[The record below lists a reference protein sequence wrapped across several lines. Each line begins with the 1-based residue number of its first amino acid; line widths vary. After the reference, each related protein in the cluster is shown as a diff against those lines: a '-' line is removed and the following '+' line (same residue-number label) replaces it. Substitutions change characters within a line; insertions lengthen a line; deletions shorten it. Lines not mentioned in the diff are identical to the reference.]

1 MLNFGG
7 YTDKSIRDLNEDAIY
22 MSKTLSLFLVAD
34 GVGGLNAG
42 DVASQLACKL
52 VSEQIKAGGSLCDS
66 VIFANNHLLSLNQE
80 NEDSKMA
87 TTLVA
92 ALFGTQSLEIVWV
105 GDSRAYYFD
114 NTLNLLTKDHSLVEQ
129 LFENDQ
135 IAMSALDSHPKRHV
149 ISQAL
154 GASDNLK
161 VSTYHTAIPAN
172 GYFMLCSDGLHTE
185 LSPQTLCEFFR
196 QNIAAEPLAKSMG
209 SAVVT
214 KKGKD
219 NVSVIIIAL
228 GEGEGEDNERIGH
241 MLTPPE
247 RYFDESE
254 GCFIQ
259 LKQKVINS
267 ASQGVKTQR
276 VASQSIP
283 QSIQQPTP
291 RSIQEY
297 ATKKRHE
304 NTLLLAILITVV
316 VLIIWLVF

>member
-1 MLNFGG
+1 
-7 YTDKSIRDLNEDAIY
+7 
-22 MSKTLSLFLVAD
+22 
-34 GVGGLNAG
+34 
-42 DVASQLACKL
+42 
-52 VSEQIKAGGSLCDS
+52 
-66 VIFANNHLLSLNQE
+66 
-80 NEDSKMA
+80 
-87 TTLVA
+87 
-92 ALFGTQSLEIVWV
+92 
-105 GDSRAYYFD
+105 
-114 NTLNLLTKDHSLVEQ
+114 
-129 LFENDQ
+129 
-135 IAMSALDSHPKRHV
+135 MSALDSHPKRHV

-196 QNIAAEPLAKSMG
+196 QNIAAESLAKSMG

-228 GEGEGEDNERIGH
+228 GKGEDNEGISH
-241 MLTPPE
+241 TLTPPE

-267 ASQGVKTQR
+267 PSQGVKTQR